1 VIKARRLG
9 LLLAITAS
17 TALVSVASAQQP
29 AQPQPGQPQP
39 GQPQPGRGPGP
50 GPGMQPGQPGALP
63 GQPPQP
69 GRPVVIP
76 RQPGQQPGQPGQPR
90 PRPQLPPGVLPPGHP
105 PVGGA
110 AEEHAAPHAGHCP
123 GHGPEDPP
131 GHINWYQGLLG
142 INNEKAESPNALDKV
157 LYRYKNERDECD
169 PKNQEPPVL
178 AMVINF
184 LVLVGLL
191 FRFGRKPILEGLLNR
206 KKAIMQDIDT
216 AQELKNDAEERLAK
230 YEKQLGNIEARRREL
245 TAEFQAQFEADKA
258 RLLGEAREKRT
269 RLLKDAEFR
278 VSQDLKTAQAELL
291 TEAVDGAVKAAEEIL
306 GKRVEAADHERLAD
320 EFLTSVGVGLGQST
334 KPTAPSGGSATGGA
348 V

>member
-1 VIKARRLG
+1 MIKARRFG
-9 LLLAITAS
+9 LLLALAAS
-17 TALVSVASAQQP
+17 TTLVSVASAQQP

-39 GQPQPGRGPGP
+39 GQPRPVQLQPVQPGA
-50 GPGMQPGQPGALP
+50 QPGQPGALP

-76 RQPGQQPGQPGQPR
+76 RQPGQPGVPGQPR
-90 PRPQLPPGVLPPGHP
+90 PRPQLPQGALPPGHP
-105 PVGGA
+105 PLPGA
-110 AEEHAAPHAGHCP
+110 AEEPAASHGGHCP

-131 GHINWYQGLLG
+131 GHINWYQGLFG
-142 INNEKAESPNALDKV
+142 IDNEKAESPRFVDKL
-157 LYRYKNERDECD
+157 LYRYKNDRDECD

-178 AMVINF
+178 AMVLNF
-184 LVLVGLL
+184 LILVGLL
-191 FRFGRKPILEGLLNR
+191 FRFGRKPVLDGLLNR
-206 KKAIMQDIDT
+206 KKSIMQDIDA
-216 AQELKNDAEERLAK
+216 AQELKSDAEERLRK

-245 TAEFQAQFEADKA
+245 TAEFQAQFEADKT
-258 RLLGEAREKRT
+258 RLLAEAREKRT

-320 EFLTSVGVGLGQST
+320 EFLTSIAPGLAQSGT
-334 KPTAPSGGSATGGA
+334 KPAGSVSGGS